1 MKGVRA
7 MCRWIAY
14 RGKPVFLDELVAAPA
29 RSLIA
34 QSICAE
40 EAATRTNGDGF
51 GVGWYG
57 ERPQPGLYRE
67 VRPAWSDEN
76 LRSICAQ
83 VRSPLF
89 FAHVRASTGAASAR
103 ANCHPF
109 VRGRLMFMHNGQIGD
124 YPTVKR
130 RVEALIPDSC
140 YAERQG
146 ATDSEAL
153 FLAAFGDGL
162 EEDPV
167 AAFAA
172 TLARVLRIMEAAGV
186 REPLRFTSALTDGET
201 LWAFRWASDDQA
213 PSLYYRMGGG
223 DGLTIASE
231 PLDSE
236 EGRWR
241 QAPQGCV
248 IVARAGAR
256 PHVRCMN
263 EAMRDARRQAA

>member
-1 MKGVRA
+1 

-14 RGKPVFLDELVAAPA
+14 RGEPVFMEALVAAPE

-34 QSICAE
+34 QSLCAE
-40 EAATRTNGDGF
+40 EAATRTHGDGF

-83 VRSPLF
+83 VRSPMF
-89 FAHVRASTGAASAR
+89 FAHVRASTGAPSAR

-109 VRGRLMFMHNGQIGD
+109 VRGRLMFMHNGQIGE
-124 YPTVKR
+124 YAAVKR
-130 RVEALIPDSC
+130 RVEALIPDDC
-140 YAERQG
+140 YAQRQG

-153 FLAAFGDGL
+153 FLAAFAHGL
-162 EEDPV
+162 AQDPV

-172 TLARVLRIMEAAGV
+172 TLADVRRVMDAAGV
-186 REPLRFTSALTDGET
+186 REPLRFTAALADGET

-213 PSLYYRMGGG
+213 PSLYYRMGAGG
-223 DGLTIASE
+223 ALTIVSE
-231 PLDSE
+231 PLDSQPD
-236 EGRWR
+236 RWR
-241 QAPQGCV
+241 EAPQGCV
-248 IVARAGAR
+248 IVSRAGER
-256 PHVRCMN
+256 PRFLCMN
-263 EAMRDARRQAA
+263 EAMRAAMRVAA